1 MTAETGRES
10 TPRPLAALAGLG
22 RMARANLIGRVTSTP
37 DGVRD
42 ANDAFLRLAGYTRQ
56 DLEEGRVHWRT
67 LTPPEW
73 TGLDNEG
80 VAELRAY
87 GSYGPHLKEYRRSD
101 GTRVTVEV
109 AGALLSD
116 DPLTWVTFV
125 RDATALPAAELL
137 TGSGERLAA
146 LATDLARDITV
157 SDVARTLIGH
167 LRRSLGASGAAIL
180 DVLPGGQAMRPVL
193 ADGIPGQAAAQFGE
207 LPATLDAP
215 ATRAWRRRELI
226 FCPDPHLF
234 DEEFP
239 HLAGT
244 RAASGVSALASVP
257 LITGDQ
263 VTGVL
268 AAYWASPRQLH
279 VTERAFITGVA
290 GSAAQA
296 LARARLL
303 EAEQAARR
311 RLQALQVITAGLATA
326 VTSDQIAG
334 ILADEGLSL
343 VAGHGVV
350 AVLDDA
356 RQVLRTRTT
365 PGFPGD
371 IGRAFADIPV
381 RDADRTPV
389 GWTLRTGQT
398 LILTSLEEITAR
410 FPEVGYTHEAT
421 GTSSLL
427 SIPVRAGGRTI
438 GALAFG
444 FTGEGP
450 PGDDLVSIAETL
462 ADLAGQ
468 ALERARLYEA
478 EYEAAHQL
486 QAALLPS
493 LPPELPGA
501 GIGTR
506 YRPANQGHEVGGDW
520 YDVFELPGGRIGC
533 AAGDVVGHDLAAAA
547 AMGRLQLL
555 LRYTARSGAGPAA
568 VLAALDQACPDLSG
582 TPFATVAYAE
592 YDPAGTTLTYACA
605 GHPPP
610 LLADGDTVAYLEG
623 GRSAALGFGDA
634 PTQATVTVKPGAR
647 LVLYTDGLIERRTEP
662 IDVGFARLARAAGQ
676 NLDLDIAAWC
686 DGLLSALTQ
695 GETLADDVALACIEL
710 RGLS

>member
-1 MTAETGRES
+1 MTAETGRDS

-56 DLEEGRVHWRT
+56 DLENGRVHWRT

-73 TGLDNEG
+73 TDLDTQA

-87 GSYGPHLKEYRRSD
+87 GSYGPHLKEYRRPD

-116 DPLTWVTFV
+116 EPLTWVTFV

-193 ADGIPGQAAAQFGE
+193 TDGIPGQAATRFGE
-207 LPATLDAP
+207 IPTTLDAP

-226 FCPDPHLF
+226 FYPGPQVF

-244 RAASGVSALASVP
+244 RAASGVSALASAP

-268 AAYWASPRQLH
+268 AAYWAAPRELH
-279 VTERAFITGVA
+279 ATERAFITGVA

-303 EAEQAARR
+303 EAEQAARV
-311 RLQALQVITAGLATA
+311 RLQALQAVTAGLATA

-350 AVLDDA
+350 AILDDGHE
-356 RQVLRTRTT
+356 VLRTRTT
-365 PGFPGD
+365 RGFPGG
-371 IGRAFADIPV
+371 IGRAFAEIAVP
-381 RDADRTPV
+381 DADRTPV
-389 GWTLRTGQT
+389 GWTVRTGQT
-398 LILTSLEEITAR
+398 LMLASLEEITAR
-410 FPEVGYTHEAT
+410 FPEVAHTHDAT

-427 SIPVRAGGRTI
+427 TIPVRAGGRTI

-450 PGDDLVSIAETL
+450 PGDDLLSIAET
-462 ADLAGQ
+462 LAGQ

-486 QAALLPS
+486 QAALLPR
-493 LPPELPGA
+493 LPAGLPGV
-501 GIGTR
+501 GIGTS

-555 LRYTARSGAGPAA
+555 LRYLARSGAGPAA
-568 VLAALDQACPDLSG
+568 VLASLDQACPDLSG

-610 LLADGDTVAYLEG
+610 LLADGDTVGYLEG
-623 GRSAALGFGDA
+623 GRSAALGMRDA
-634 PTQATVTVKPGAR
+634 PAQATVTVKPGAR
-647 LVLYTDGLIERRTEP
+647 LVLYTDGLIERRAEP
-662 IDVGFARLARAAGQ
+662 IDAGFGRLARAAGRG
-676 NLDLDIAAWC
+676 LDLDIAAWC
-686 DGLLSALTQ
+686 QSLLSALTQ

-710 RGLS
+710 RSLP

>member
-1 MTAETGRES
+1 MTAGTGRES

-73 TGLDNEG
+73 TDLDNEG

-87 GSYGPHLKEYRRSD
+87 GSYGPHLKEYRRTD

-116 DPLTWVTFV
+116 EPLTWVTFV
-125 RDATALPAAELL
+125 RDATVLPAAELL

-146 LATDLARDITV
+146 LATDLARDISV
-157 SDVARTLIGH
+157 GDVARTLIGH
-167 LRRSLGASGAAIL
+167 LRRSLGARGAAIL

-193 ADGIPGQAAAQFGE
+193 TDGIPEPAAAPFRE
-207 LPATLDAP
+207 FPTTLDAP
-215 ATRAWRRRELI
+215 ATRAWRRREQM
-226 FCPDPHLF
+226 FYPDPHGF

-239 HLAGT
+239 HLAAT
-244 RAASGVSALASVP
+244 RAASGVSALAAAP

-268 AAYWASPRQLH
+268 TAYWGSPRQLH

-311 RLQALQVITAGLATA
+311 RLQALQAVTAGLATA
-326 VTSDQIAG
+326 VTSDQIAR

-356 RQVLRTRTT
+356 RGVLRTRTT

-371 IGRAFADIPV
+371 IGRAFAEISA

-398 LILTSLEEITAR
+398 LMLASLEEITAR
-410 FPEVGYTHEAT
+410 FPEVAYTHEAT

-427 SIPVRAGGRTI
+427 NIPVRAGGRII

-444 FTGEGP
+444 FADEGA

-462 ADLAGQ
+462 AGLTGQ

-493 LPPELPGA
+493 LPPELPGV
-501 GIGTR
+501 GIGTC

-592 YDPAGTTLTYACA
+592 YDPAGTALTYACA

-610 LLADGDTVAYLEG
+610 LLADGDTVAYLED
-623 GRSAALGFGDA
+623 GRSAALGFGDT

-662 IDVGFARLARAAGQ
+662 IDAGFARLARAAGQ
-676 NLDLDIAAWC
+676 NLGLGIAAWC
-686 DGLLSALTQ
+686 DGLLSSLTQ
-695 GETLADDVALACIEL
+695 GETLTDDVALACIEL
-710 RGLS
+710 RGLP